1 MTARRGNI
9 LGILGV
15 GAGILAS
22 LAAVG
27 FSPDVLVQFG
37 TVVAIGAL
45 IGMSITVC
53 CTIIWSADN

>member
-27 FSPDVLVQFG
+27 FPADVLVQFG
-37 TVVAIGAL
+37 AVAALGAL
-45 IGMSITVC
+45 IGMST
-53 CTIIWSADN
+53 TA

>member
-1 MTARRGNI
+1 MSGLASQTTARQGNI

-27 FSPDVLVQFG
+27 FPVEVLAQFAA
-37 TVVAIGAL
+37 VAGCGAIIGNAL
-45 IGMSITVC
+45 SYV
-53 CTIIWSADN
+53 